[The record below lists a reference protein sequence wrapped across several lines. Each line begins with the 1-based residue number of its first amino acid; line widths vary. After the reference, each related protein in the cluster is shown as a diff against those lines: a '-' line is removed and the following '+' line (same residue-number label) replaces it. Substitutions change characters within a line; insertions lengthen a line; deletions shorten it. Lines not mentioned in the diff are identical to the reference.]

1 MGSDRTDPG
10 RERGVTMGPVIRLP
24 RSWYPADSVDEWG
37 RDAHLI
43 ELLTPVATMRWDVSV
58 GGVHHL
64 PKRGGALLVTNS
76 RHFSLSAIYAAWALS
91 QKIGRPVRFGGRPD
105 IVPFGPLLQRL
116 GGLLDKPEEISGALR
131 AGELVVV
138 SAKGTRDPR
147 HAGTVDPKLVAT
159 ALASRTAVYPVGSI
173 SSLFGRAARVEVGP
187 VVRPRRK
194 RRGPLAELELAE
206 QTQLHI
212 QRLIDGLG
220 GMHTGVAP
228 IDWLAEG

>member
-1 MGSDRTDPG
+1 MQ
-10 RERGVTMGPVIRLP
+10 PVIRLP

-43 ELLTPVATMRWDVSV
+43 ELLSPAATMRWDVSV

-64 PKRGGALLVTNS
+64 PKRDGALLVTNS
-76 RHFSLSAIYAAWALS
+76 RHFSLSTIYSAWALS
-91 QKIGRPVRFGGRPD
+91 REIGRPVRFGGRPD
-105 IVPFGPLLQRL
+105 IVPFGPMLQRL
-116 GGLLDKPEEISGALR
+116 GGLLNNPDEISGALR

-147 HAGTVDPKLVAT
+147 HAGVVDPKLVAT
-159 ALASRTAVYPVGSI
+159 AIASHTPVYPVASI

-194 RRGPLAELELAE
+194 RRGPLADLELAE
-206 QTQLHI
+206 LTQLHI

-220 GMHTGVAP
+220 GLHTGVAP